1 MVSGF
6 ALKSTHS
13 FEIRWGLAPETR
25 SPLREWLCVDKLE
38 MCCPQEHFGPK
49 CQPCGVLGLGEKVCS
64 GNGKCKGSGTR
75 KGNGKCSCNK
85 VAFHLV
91 VFFLSFLN
99 KEYGGDK
106 CDQCSS
112 NHYESFRDE
121 TKLLCSPC
129 HKVYPKH
136 THQTSWQLNR
146 IA

>member
-6 ALKSTHS
+6 GLKSTHS

-91 VFFLSFLN
+91 VFFLILFKQGVWGRQMRSVQFEPLR
-99 KEYGGDK
+99 EL
-106 CDQCSS
+106 QR
-112 NHYESFRDE
+112 RDE
-121 TKLLCSPC
+121 TALFTLS
-129 HKVYPKH
+129 
-136 THQTSWQLNR
+136 
-146 IA
+146 